1 MDMIKTGK
9 FLAELRHEAN
19 LTQEQ
24 LGEELGVTNKTIS
37 RWETGTY
44 LPPVEMLQILSV
56 KYGVSI
62 NEILSGEKLDAENYK
77 IKAEENIASTL
88 ESSAFTVK
96 DKERYFKKKWK
107 KEHFFEMIIEMI
119 ALIAFIVV
127 GIIFDNNL
135 TAVGAILG
143 FIWSRTTND
152 RMNSYVD
159 RHLRDDYNCNTKR

>member
-1 MDMIKTGK
+1 MDMIKIGK

-62 NEILSGEKLDAENYK
+62 NEILSGEKLDAENYR

-96 DKERYFKKKWK
+96 DKERYFKNKWK
-107 KEHFFEMIIEMI
+107 KEHLFEMIIEMI

-127 GIIFDNNL
+127 GIIFDNGL
-135 TAVGAILG
+135 TAVGAVLG
-143 FIWSRTTND
+143 FIWSWTTNG